1 MSAKWSVPTDC
12 YNPRGRAYRV
22 GGSAPTDRGTPPL
35 IPILYHK
42 SEGLSS
48 PVAKK
53 KSAEGIDKSRQV
65 WYKECMEKHEHKAEA
80 RDRKWRKRVYG
91 MRVTGKG
98 LVRQQNELNHKRLA
112 EKQAKQGA

>member
-1 MSAKWSVPTDC
+1 
-12 YNPRGRAYRV
+12 
-22 GGSAPTDRGTPPL
+22 
-35 IPILYHK
+35 
-42 SEGLSS
+42 
-48 PVAKK
+48 
-53 KSAEGIDKSRQV
+53 
-65 WYKECMEKHEHKAEA
+65 MEKHEHKAEA